1 VLRAV
6 TFMRLVAALV
16 IAAAGSALWA
26 SPAGA
31 KGFPFGRDIRIT
43 CDAGHR
49 AEIADRGSPLP
60 ALPRERLRR
69 TMMVVGCATLP
80 NQAGTVQLT
89 AAPRAPF
96 RGCVLDSYTVVR
108 RSGGILCA
116 DFSQAFTR
124 HRKALGLWITRLTR
138 DGPSVA
144 LGAATSNVGQ
154 AFLWYWLRSDLSGVT
169 PLTTIPVPPSLAHR
183 LGATEGFSYL
193 AGGLPPETDLCQ
205 GTVITGRAGDRPFG
219 PSAFLDTSLITR
231 TEGDGGLTETPLS
244 RKCTG
249 RRWTSSDPVTVART
263 LTSAFSTLFPSPA
276 G

>member
-1 VLRAV
+1 
-6 TFMRLVAALV
+6 MRLVAALV
-16 IAAAGSALWA
+16 IAAAGSALWT
-26 SPAGA
+26 SPATA

-49 AEIADRGSPLP
+49 AEIADRGSATLP
-60 ALPRERLRR
+60 ALRRERLRR

-80 NQAGTVQLT
+80 NDAGTVQLT

-96 RGCVLDSYTVVR
+96 RGCILDSYTIGR

-116 DFSQAFTR
+116 DFSEAFTR
-124 HRKALGLWITRLTR
+124 DRKAVGLWITRLTR

-144 LGAATSNVGQ
+144 LGAATSDVGQ
-154 AFLWYWLRSDLSGVT
+154 AFLWYWLRSGLSRVT
-169 PLTTIPVPPSLAHR
+169 PLTTIPVDPNVARR

-193 AGGLPPETDLCQ
+193 AGGLPPESDLCQ
-205 GTVITGRAGDRPFG
+205 GTVITGRAGDRPLG
-219 PSAFLDTSLITR
+219 PSAFLDTSLVTR

-244 RKCTG
+244 HECTG
-249 RRWTSSDPVTVART
+249 RLTTSSALVTVAPT
-263 LTSAFSTLFPSPA
+263 LTSTFATLFRWPT